1 MSTTTTTGT
10 LAAGSSKTFTLAP
23 GGAVSLTLSPNV
35 RVTITET
42 PESVSGSGVGG
53 NTSRV
58 HEPQLPGTFAYGPYA
73 MGGVVVVAVA
83 SNSGSSVAWT
93 RKDTVVTT
101 SSDGTSLVSGDRNWL
116 LASAPGKEVPK
127 VIWYGDSY
135 GMRSN
140 AANAISAATVSGGVM
155 TITTSSAHGLG
166 PGMPVSLVG
175 PASELCRFVNAPA
188 ITASGSTLTVAV
200 PGAPSG
206 TVAISDAARGSMYL
220 VKCERFI
227 EEGTF
232 IHLQRRSG
240 YAFEMLR
247 NLSQQGHT
255 VAELAALYATLVT
268 PYESGADLI
277 VFEAG
282 YNSIATSEALATV
295 LAAYATIIATATRQ
309 LFIITPWPVASGSSA
324 DSAAKLQLALSYY
337 WGLKALCAANPTRVT
352 LVDIFEGMVTPST
365 GYVQTGYMGADG
377 VHKSCRGSDYVAQ
390 QMLLRMPSE
399 FRPARTSVASALDN
413 VATDAAN
420 ANIARN
426 GLGTTTTGGTN
437 SGFTAAAPG
446 DETTGTGAVMANF
459 TASATSVTGNVFW
472 KPATVGNAQCL
483 RIVAD
488 ATTDQG
494 RLSFGLTTSDIV
506 LGGKLDIL
514 FKFKLRTDFNGSAKT
529 PAGQNVR
536 YVTMQLVLTID
547 GVTYTTE
554 FSNFGV
560 SPTAG
565 VYVLSDI
572 DSAIAATGL
581 VVPAGAACTLAR
593 LDCICSFD
601 GAGSAQ
607 MEMSQVSVRK
617 VT

>member
-1 MSTTTTTGT
+1 MAGPTLTG
-10 LAAGSSKTFTLAP
+10 AGWLVDEIDT
-23 GGAVSLTLSPNV
+23 
-35 RVTITET
+35 
-42 PESVSGSGVGG
+42 
-53 NTSRV
+53 
-58 HEPQLPGTFAYGPYA
+58 
-73 MGGVVVVAVA
+73 GVVYINDA
-83 SNSGSSVAWT
+83 
-93 RKDTVVTT
+93 
-101 SSDGTSLVSGDRNWL
+101 GTALVSGDRNWL

-140 AANAISAATVSGGVM
+140 AANAISTATVSNGVM
-155 TITTSSAHGLG
+155 TIGTSSAHGLG

-175 PASELCRFVNAPA
+175 PALESCRFVNAPA

-200 PGAPSG
+200 PDAPSG
-206 TVAISDAARGSMYL
+206 TVAVSDAVRGSMYL

-232 IHLQRRSG
+232 IHLQRRTG
-240 YAFEMLR
+240 YAYEMLV
-247 NLSQQGHT
+247 NVAQQGHT
-255 VAELAALYATLVT
+255 ISELAALYSTLVT
-268 PYESGADLI
+268 PYETSADFV

-295 LAAYATIIATATRQ
+295 LAAYESMILQATRP
-309 LFIITPWPVASGSSA
+309 LYIVTPWPVASGSSA
-324 DSAAKLQLALSYY
+324 DSAAKLQLALTYY
-337 WGLKALCAANPTRVT
+337 WGLKALCAEYPTRVA
-352 LVDIFEGMVTPST
+352 LIDIFEGMVTPST

-390 QMLLRMPSE
+390 QLVTRLPSQN
-399 FRPARTSVASALDN
+399 RPGRSSVASSLDS

-420 ANIARN
+420 PNIARN

-514 FKFKLRTDFNGSAKT
+514 FKFKLRTDFNASNKT
-529 PAGQNVR
+529 PAAQNVR
-536 YVTMQLVLTID
+536 YVTMQFVLTID

-554 FSNFGV
+554 FGNFGV
-560 SPTAG
+560 TPTAS